1 MPNEQGKKTV
11 LHKKHIA
18 RLQRERRQ
26 SQIILYT
33 FIGIMAAVVLL
44 LVYGYLDI
52 KYFQLQ
58 RPVAKVGDTE
68 ILAKQF
74 EARVRLQRQ
83 QLLGQYNQ
91 YSQYAQFGLDVKS
104 QLQQIQ
110 ASLDAPETIGQSVLD
125 QMINEELIRQE
136 AIKRGITVSEA
147 ELNESTQGAFGYFPS
162 GSPTPSLTPT
172 QFTMPDAPAEAFE
185 IVTITPIPSA
195 TPAAGTAT
203 PELASATAT
212 LATDTSATD
221 ATLTTGTPAAT
232 ATATLVPSA
241 TPTATIEPTT
251 TPTVG
256 PTSTVT
262 PTATPYTLE
271 GYQTQ
276 VSDATGR
283 LKKLGFE
290 EDIYKSFFENQIYE
304 TKLKDLI
311 TADVARTEEQ
321 VWARHIL
328 VADEAAAIAI
338 IEKLK
343 NGEDFA
349 TLAKELSTDTGSA
362 VNGGDLGWFG
372 SGAMVPEFETAV
384 FALEKPGDI
393 TLTPVKSQFGF
404 HIIQLIAKQNRPL
417 TPEQHDAARTKVFNE
432 WLTAARDEYGV
443 QIFDSWKERV
453 PSEPNFATVATESAN
468 AQNTALAEQEAQA
481 TATPK

>member
-1 MPNEQGKKTV
+1 MPNEQGKKSV
-11 LHKKHIA
+11 LHKKHVA
-18 RLQRERRQ
+18 RLQRERQQ
-26 SQIILYT
+26 SRIILYA
-33 FIGIMAAVVLL
+33 FIGIMTVVVLL

-52 KYFQLQ
+52 NYFQLQ

-91 YSQYAQFGLDVKS
+91 FSQYAQFGLDVKT
-104 QLQQIQ
+104 QLQQIES
-110 ASLDAPETIGQSVLD
+110 SLNDSATIGQGVLD

-136 AIKRGITVSEA
+136 ATKRGITVSEA
-147 ELNESTQGAFGYFPS
+147 ELNELTQGAFGYFPS
-162 GSPTPSLTPT
+162 GSPTPSVTPT

-185 IVTITPIPSA
+185 IVTKTPIPSA
-195 TPAAGTAT
+195 TPEITVT
-203 PELASATAT
+203 SELATAT
-212 LATDTSATD
+212 AALATESSATDTA
-221 ATLTTGTPAAT
+221 LTTGTPAAT
-232 ATATLVPSA
+232 VTLVPSV

-256 PTSTVT
+256 PTSTPE
-262 PTATPYTLE
+262 PTATPYTVE

-276 VSDATGR
+276 VNDATER
-283 LKKLGFE
+283 LKKLGFG
-290 EDIYKSFFENQIYE
+290 EDIYKSFFENQIME
-304 TKLKDLI
+304 EKLKDLI
-311 TADVARTEEQ
+311 TADVTHTEDQ

-328 VADEAAAIAI
+328 VQDETLAISI

-343 NGEDFA
+343 NGDDFA
-349 TLAKELSTDTGSA
+349 TLAKELSEDTGSA

-372 SGAMVPEFETAV
+372 SGAMVAEFETAV

-404 HIIQLIAKQNRPL
+404 HIIQLIAKQKRPL
-417 TPEQHDAARTKVFNE
+417 TSEQYDAARTKVFTD

-443 QIFDSWKERV
+443 EIFDFWKERV
-453 PSEPNFATVATESAN
+453 PTEPNFVTMQTEAAD
-468 AQNTALAEQEAQA
+468 AQNTALAEQAAQATDEA
-481 TATPK
+481 TATP